1 MFVLHLIT
9 LHIGHKKHQASL
21 HIYEEDAH
29 KIWEHVFI
37 SKCAVGTTTGHH
49 GKKGGGEVGACRNH
63 VGISTIIFRGPPIP
77 LLFILHIILSNCA
90 MISFFRHHYLLLV
103 LLLLLLTCPFPIKWL
118 VVVSSVV
125 TTCHPV
131 CGPPPYNYFF

>member
-49 GKKGGGEVGACRNH
+49 GKKGGGG
-63 VGISTIIFRGPPIP
+63 GKG
-77 LLFILHIILSNCA
+77 
-90 MISFFRHHYLLLV
+90 V
-103 LLLLLLTCPFPIKWL
+103 LLKNMWAHVFISKCAVGTTTVLLAQASIFCKIMRP
-118 VVVSSVV
+118 
-125 TTCHPV
+125 C
-131 CGPPPYNYFF
+131 Y